1 MDDQFSNLVMRKLLL
16 RSEMKKRRS
25 LMAQAAPFAGDQLA
39 ELSMER
45 LAASADKPAL
55 TSVIAGYWPIQS
67 EINPFVLMQALED
80 IGYPLA
86 LPCLVP
92 NSLTGDNSDGF
103 RMIFRRF
110 SISDPLISGP
120 FDILQ
125 PSDEAPEVMPNI
137 VLLPLLAF
145 DEGGRRLGYGGGY
158 YDRALAH
165 LRQVHSVKAYG
176 LAFSGQQL
184 AEIPFEVHD
193 QQLDGILTERGV
205 VEARSRVLE

>member
-1 MDDQFSNLVMRKLLL
+1 MDDSFSSLVMRKSLL
-16 RSEMKKRRS
+16 RSEMKKRRA

-39 ELSMER
+39 KLSMER
-45 LAASADKPAL
+45 LAADKPDMS
-55 TSVIAGYWPIQS
+55 SVVAGYWPIQS

-92 NSLTGDNSDGF
+92 NSLTGDGSDGF

-110 SISDPLISGP
+110 SIGDPLISGP
-120 FDILQ
+120 FEIRQ
-125 PSDEAPEVMPNI
+125 PSDDAPEVLPDI

-165 LRQVHSVKAYG
+165 LRQFHSVKAYG

-193 QQLDGILTERGV
+193 QPLDGILTELGV